1 LHVRIDDIRL
11 GTMERMQQI
20 LTPNDE
26 LKKELNFK
34 QHDIFLYNPLSVK
47 PLSESRFF
55 VYVNSNFQRDFWQLN
70 EPKHKV

>member
-1 LHVRIDDIRL
+1 
-11 GTMERMQQI
+11 MERMQQI

-55 VYVNSNFQRDFWQLN
+55 VYVNSNFQRDF
-70 EPKHKV
+70 